1 MSVIIDGVSE
11 RESLESA
18 LLICFPWG
26 EEPSSNYKALL
37 DSYVQARAKEE
48 GLPVGAIN
56 PCYHTRVWKDVR
68 RMADE
73 RERRF
78 EEHPFGLF
86 GEILDYLFPPLNR
99 A

>member
-1 MSVIIDGVSE
+1 MVISGFLSR
-11 RESLESA
+11 RESLETD
-18 LLICFPWG
+18 LLTLFPWG
-26 EEPSSNYKALL
+26 EEPSENYMALF
-37 DSYVQARAKEE
+37 DFYVQARAEE
-48 GLPVGAIN
+48 GGLALGEVGQR
-56 PCYHTRVWKDVR
+56 YRDRVWKDVR

-73 RERRF
+73 RERCF